1 MANGNFHRL
10 MFPRGRNPAYWRTT
24 PVLLACL
31 WWALSACAPGQ
42 LGDFTP
48 GLIKPEIYRSDDY
61 IVYHLDRDIP
71 PSQLALRF
79 LGDNH
84 RTWWIEAA
92 NPSSRFE
99 KGEVVI
105 IPLRWNN
112 RGGLTPDGYQT
123 VPVLCYHRFNDRCN
137 SPLCMPADDFDRQM
151 RYLYENG
158 YHVISPEQLRAFLEY
173 RQPLPPKSVWITMDD
188 GYRSVYQ
195 VAYPILKKYGFT
207 ATLFIYTD
215 FVGVSK
221 TAITWDQLREMK
233 ADGFV
238 IGSHTLSHSNL
249 TEPQADESEEAFAAR
264 VRKELFES
272 KRIIDAKLK
281 QDTEVFAYPYGYH
294 DHRAIEMAY
303 KAGYRLAVSVKR
315 GGNAFFINPL
325 TVHRDQI
332 LKRDMTTFVSRLK
345 TFKKLPLK

>member
-1 MANGNFHRL
+1 MACTAL
-10 MFPRGRNPAYWRTT
+10 
-24 PVLLACL
+24 VCLACAL
-31 WWALSACAPGQ
+31 LALSACTPSQ
-42 LGDFTP
+42 LADFTP
-48 GLIKPEIYRSDDY
+48 EITKSKIYRSEDY
-61 IVYHLDRDIP
+61 IVY
-71 PSQLALRF
+71 QLAQNMPPDQLARRF
-79 LGDNH
+79 LGDND
-84 RTWWIEAA
+84 RTWWVEAA
-92 NPSSRFE
+92 NPGIRFQ
-99 KGEVVI
+99 KGDVVVI
-105 IPLRWNN
+105 PLKWSN
-112 RGGLTPDGYQT
+112 RGGLSPNGYQT
-123 VPVLCYHRFNDRCN
+123 IPVLCYHRFNATCG

-158 YHVISPEQLRAFLEY
+158 YHVVSPNELRAFLEY

-233 ADGFV
+233 SDGFV
-238 IGSHTLSHSNL
+238 IGSHTMSHSNL
-249 TEPQADESEEAFAAR
+249 TEPQADESEKDFAAR
-264 VRKELFES
+264 VRKELYES

-294 DHRAIEMAY
+294 DHRAIELAQ

-315 GGNAFFINPL
+315 GGNAFFVNPL
-325 TVHRDQI
+325 TIHRDQI
-332 LKRDMTTFVSRLK
+332 LKRDMTTFVSRLQ
-345 TFKKLPLK
+345 TFNKLPLK